1 MREAWCCAQVFAGV
15 DAGTGHIVV
24 APAAEAVVPSGAGG
38 AGGGAQGSYTE
49 VPDGVAGDG
58 GDVMRTPEM
67 VEVVNG
73 AGCAAGA
80 WGAASA
86 GRYVPVASDGAPV
99 GGGGGTEAAT

>member
-1 MREAWCCAQVFAGV
+1 V

-24 APAAEAVVPSGAGG
+24 APAAADTAAASGAGG
-38 AGGGAQGSYTE
+38 GGGGGTQGSYSE

-58 GDVMRTPEM
+58 SDVMRTPEM
-67 VEVVNG
+67 VEAAG
-73 AGCAAGA
+73 AVHGPGRAAGA